1 VTVCCSSSFV
11 RRSSFVVR
19 RSSFVVRSFV
29 VVVRFRR
36 RSFSSSSLFVAVA
49 VVVFV
54 VVGDGRV
61 PVVVVCEFVGLSHSF
76 IDGFVWWLV
85 CVVGEDER
93 KLKGKQRKFNVRCES
108 CACEAVC
115 HSQSRQAV
123 RKLNGIGNTMS
134 RGVLVS
140 SFLAA
145 VLKIC
150 TPA

>member
-1 VTVCCSSSFV
+1 MTVCCSSSFV

-61 PVVVVCEFVGLSHSF
+61 PVVVVCEFVSLSHSF
-76 IDGFVWWLV
+76 IDGLFGGWFVWWA
-85 CVVGEDER
+85 R
-93 KLKGKQRKFNVRCES
+93 KNV
-108 CACEAVC
+108 
-115 HSQSRQAV
+115 
-123 RKLNGIGNTMS
+123 N
-134 RGVLVS
+134 
-140 SFLAA
+140 
-145 VLKIC
+145 
-150 TPA
+150 